1 MEDYLYLDDN
11 INLYSK
17 KNDKINIV
25 IPYKDTLKEG
35 RIVNKEKFIK
45 KFSELIK
52 DLKIN
57 NNFFNNSISVII
69 NNNITLEDKEIIK
82 DTLEILNYK
91 KIKFIRE
98 INYLALNKDKL
109 FISYNNS
116 YFYFYSI
123 NYKGNTE
130 MLVYDNNR
138 INKELIVKI
147 IKLLNKKK
155 IYVFGKN
162 YNELITILN
171 DLNLDY
177 YYFENSDN
185 LILNLVIK
193 KL

>member
-17 KNDKINIV
+17 KNGKIYIV
-25 IPYKDTLKEG
+25 VPYKDTLKDG

-57 NNFFNNSISVII
+57 NNIFNNSISVII

-109 FISYNNS
+109 FISYNYS

-123 NYKGNTE
+123 NYRGNTE